1 MHSGHAG
8 QLSSR
13 LLAPQLESAS
23 YPFGLSLFFM
33 LHESVPLMLS
43 AQHKSPFDWAYGA
56 LGGHC
61 CFIPAEARNKE
72 ENYRATE
79 LENINAGAH
88 GRLSTQVIL
97 VRAQWAGET
106 SRGRKSPHLGVWGLT
121 EFLKFFWLWITFTN
135 TLVETPTHPHRDS
148 LKHSDTHPNTDRHTH
163 TQPEK
168 THTKT
173 QAKRLRFI
181 WLTFDL
187 TLRKK

>member
-1 MHSGHAG
+1 M
-8 QLSSR
+8 
-13 LLAPQLESAS
+13 
-23 YPFGLSLFFM
+23 
-33 LHESVPLMLS
+33 
-43 AQHKSPFDWAYGA
+43 
-56 LGGHC
+56 
-61 CFIPAEARNKE
+61 
-72 ENYRATE
+72 
-79 LENINAGAH
+79 
-88 GRLSTQVIL
+88 
-97 VRAQWAGET
+97 RAQWAGET

-187 TLRKK
+187 TLKKKRFYPSLFPVYLFTKSVTCCKKTVKMCGMLQKTVKKCGMLQKTVKKCDMLQKTVKMLWHVAKNG